1 MSNNDVHIRRTIL
14 KFIVFLIFGVIACR
28 LGYIQLVD
36 TDYKDMAA
44 GNVLRYEVQYAPRG
58 EVVDRNGE
66 FLVQS
71 MECYDLMVVYREMNK
86 AGFDTMRLCNMLNL
100 KKERLI
106 QKLKDA
112 RVSPRAPVL
121 VANFVTKEAKLRFD
135 EHNFEGF
142 HTVLRNARQY
152 PRNIGGNLL
161 GNLGEVSENDIKRG
175 GGEYKRG
182 DYIGKSGLE
191 RAYESYLRGVDGVKI
206 LERDRHGAIKGS
218 YMDGMFDTL
227 PIPGK
232 RITSTID
239 LRLQAFAEELM
250 EGKMGAV
257 VAIEPATGEI
267 LVMASSPTFD
277 PNGMVGSQRGNNYM
291 KMLNDPKKPMF
302 NRAVQSRYPP
312 GSTFKLVQGLI
323 GLQEGVLTPANAYP
337 CHNGYS
343 YGSKRMGCHPHAS
356 PLDLRNAVAQS
367 CNAYFC
373 YVFRNIIE
381 NRKFKDVKEG
391 LDIWVE
397 YVKSFGF
404 GRKLDSDFLD
414 EETGYVP
421 TSERYNRVYRGSWNG
436 HTVIS
441 LSIGQGELGCTPL
454 QMANLAAIVANRGY
468 YYIPHIVKAIEGQD
482 SLDRRFYEKQ
492 YTKVDAKHFEPIIE
506 GMWKGANVPGAGTS
520 YRAYLPGWDVCGKT
534 GTAQNPIG
542 RDHST
547 FLSFAPKDNPKIAI
561 SVYVEHGGF
570 GATAA
575 LPIASLLEE
584 LYLTDTIT
592 RPQLVEQI
600 KNLPYALPRRY
611 QDNAKTRK

>member
-1 MSNNDVHIRRTIL
+1 MSNNDVHMRRTIL

-28 LGYIQLVD
+28 IGYIQLID
-36 TDYKDMAA
+36 TKYKSMAA

-71 MECYDLMVVYREMNK
+71 MECYDLMVIYREMDK

-100 KKERLI
+100 KKERLV
-106 QKLKDA
+106 QKLKDT
-112 RVSPRAPVL
+112 RVNPRAPTL
-121 VANFVTKEAKLRFD
+121 VTNFVTKEAKLRFD
-135 EHNFEGF
+135 EFNFKGF
-142 HTVLRNARQY
+142 HTVQRNARQY
-152 PRNIGGNLL
+152 PRKIGGNLL
-161 GNLGEVSENDIKRG
+161 GNLGEVTENDIKRG
-175 GGEYKRG
+175 EGEYKRG
-182 DYIGKSGLE
+182 DYIGKSGME

-218 YMDGMFDTL
+218 YMDGVFDTL

-239 LRLQAFAEELM
+239 ARLQAFAEELM

-257 VAIEPATGEI
+257 VAIEPSTGEI

-277 PNGMVGSQRGNNYM
+277 PDDMVGSQRGNNYM
-291 KMLNDPKKPMF
+291 KMINDPKTPMF
-302 NRAVQSRYPP
+302 NRAVQARYPP
-312 GSTFKLVQGLI
+312 GSTFKLVQGLV

-381 NRKFKDVKEG
+381 NRKFEDVKEG
-391 LDIWVE
+391 LDVWVE

-414 EETGYVP
+414 EATGYVP

-454 QMANLAAIVANRGY
+454 QMANLAAIVANRGF

-492 YTKVDAKHFEPIIE
+492 YTKVDAKHFIPIIE

-570 GATAA
+570 GASAA

-584 LYLTDTIT
+584 MYLTDTIT
-592 RPQLVEQI
+592 RPQLVEQV
-600 KNLPYALPRRY
+600 KNLYYPLPRRY
-611 QDNAKTRK
+611 QDNANKK